1 MNTRPVVLMILDGYG
16 IANKSFGNAIEIANA
31 GVINNLKNN
40 YPNTLLGAS
49 GMSVGLP
56 DGQMGNSEVGHL
68 NMGAG
73 RVVYQDLTRITK
85 EIIDGDFFNNEELL
99 SAVKSAKENNKNLH
113 LYGLLSTGG
122 VHSHITHLYALLE
135 MCKRNGLEKVFIHCF
150 LDGRDVAPTSGADFI
165 KDLSNKIAEIGVGK
179 IATVCGRYYAMDRDN
194 RWDRVEKAY
203 DMLTIGNGEKAENA
217 VDAIKNSYSSG
228 TTDEFVLPTNI
239 LENGKPIG
247 LIEKGDSII
256 FFNFRPDRA
265 REITRAMTVEEFDGF
280 ERKTGYLD
288 PVYVGFSKYDATF
301 EKAKIAFKKISLD
314 NTLGKYLSDK
324 GYTQLRIAETEKYA
338 HVTFFF
344 NGGVEEPENNEYRDL
359 IPSPKVATYDMQP
372 EMSAYLVT
380 EKVLEEIDKDMFD
393 VIIINYANCDMVG
406 HTGDLDAAVKAVK
419 TVEECVG
426 NLVDKILSKGG
437 SVLITADH
445 GNADKMYEDEVSK
458 KPFTA
463 HTTNIV
469 PFILVSNEYKDAKLR
484 DGGVLADIAPTLLE
498 VLNVAKPVEMTGN
511 TLIVK

>member
-1 MNTRPVVLMILDGYG
+1 MKKPICLCIMDGYG
-16 IANKSFGNAIEIANA
+16 LNTEVNGNAVKIADAKVIEK
-31 GVINNLKNN
+31 LMKE
-40 YPNTLLGAS
+40 YPTTTLGAS

-85 EIIDGDFFNNEELL
+85 EINDGDFYKNEDLNY
-99 SAVKSAKENNKNLH
+99 AIDKAIENGKKLH

-122 VHSHITHLYALLE
+122 VHSHITHLFALLE
-135 MCKRNGLEKVFIHCF
+135 LCKMKNFTNVFVHCF
-150 LDGRDVAPTSGADFI
+150 LDGRDVAPTSGADFV
-165 KDLSNKIAEIGVGK
+165 KELQDKIDEIGVGK
-179 IATVCGRYYAMDRDN
+179 IASVCGRYYVMDRDN

-203 DMLTIGNGEKAENA
+203 DMLTIGNGEQAKNA
-217 VDAIKNSYSSG
+217 VQAVKDSYAG
-228 TTDEFVLPTNI
+228 NVTDEFVLPTNVV
-239 LENGKPIG
+239 ENGKAIG

-265 REITRAMTVEEFDGF
+265 REITRAMTVEEFDCF

-301 EKAKIAFKKISLD
+301 DKAKIAFKKISLD
-314 NTLGKYLSDK
+314 NTLGEYLSNK

-344 NGGVEEPENNEYRDL
+344 NGGVEEPVKNEFRDL
-359 IPSPKVATYDMQP
+359 IPSPKVATYDLQP

-380 EKVLEEIDKDMFD
+380 DKVLEEIDADKFD
-393 VIIINYANCDMVG
+393 VIILNYANCDMVG
-406 HTGDLDAAVKAVK
+406 HTGDLDAAVTAVK
-419 TVEECVG
+419 TVEQCVEK
-426 NLVDKILSKGG
+426 LVDKILSKDGA
-437 SVLITADH
+437 VLITADH
-445 GNADKMYEDEVSK
+445 GNADKMYEDGSK

-463 HTTNIV
+463 HTTNVV
-469 PFILVSNEYKDAKLR
+469 PFILVSNEYKNAKLR
-484 DGGVLADIAPTLLE
+484 DGGILADIAPTLLE
-498 VLNVAKPVEMTGN
+498 VLKAEKPQEMTGN
-511 TLIVK
+511 SLIVK